1 MATSY
6 ASFNKFYGKMS
17 LGFVLKMEDALE
29 FLNVLFYN
37 QQKDLGFL

>member
-6 ASFNKFYGKMS
+6 ASFNEFYGKMS
-17 LGFVLKMEDALE
+17 LGFVLKMENALE

-37 QQKDLGFL
+37 